1 MKPLYNLTACTLLLT
16 ASLLNTA
23 NADDYVREAE
33 AYLEKGEAK
42 AAVIQL
48 KNALQENPANIEA
61 RLLLGRIY
69 LQAGDGASAEK
80 ELERAKKLNAAKS
93 DWELNLAKAY
103 LMQQKYQEILD
114 TISEEDGS
122 SIDDRV
128 SIWLI
133 RGDAHLGLHQI
144 QKARDAYSTAKQL
157 NPESQEAMLGLI
169 MAEIAEN
176 HRPEALSS
184 LDTLLADHPENTTA
198 LVMRGELNLQTRQ
211 TGLARADFD
220 KVLDL
225 QPKNV
230 RALLGRAQI
239 NLIDGQMEKSRA
251 DLATL
256 ETLVPGHPK
265 LLHLSGAIA
274 LLERDLEQADI
285 LLQKALNANP
295 DDLQTRTLLG
305 AANFY
310 QGNYEAAHRH
320 LTQVLKVQPALL
332 PAIKLLASVQHQLK
346 QSDAVVKLLEPAL
359 RLYPKDP
366 QLMAMLGTAYMQV
379 NRFEEGSEL
388 MSRAIEITPDL
399 AAYRTQLAL
408 GLMAQGKS
416 SEAISQLENTISLEQ
431 DFIQADV
438 LLVLSYLNK
447 QEFAKALEAS
457 QALEKRS
464 PENPVGY
471 NLTGLAYLMSGNQE
485 QAEQR
490 FKKALEVDP
499 NFITAEANLARL
511 AVQKGDLALA
521 ESHYQGALKK
531 IPNNATALIG
541 LADLARR
548 RGDHDRMHELLEQ
561 AHNGEPKTS
570 RPGLISAMAYLAENR
585 PLKALRMTSQLSA
598 AFPGDPSVLTIHGK
612 AQLAAGDT
620 INAVTTFRQLTYQ
633 KKSAE
638 TLQLLGNAQQ
648 AAGQQDDARES
659 YQQALKE
666 KPGFI
671 PVLVGLYSLEL
682 GAGNHQAALTH
693 ARAIQQAMPDK
704 PVGYEFEG
712 TAYAV
717 QGETAK
723 SITLFE
729 KAYQMQPGERLGIM
743 LAQQYAR
750 AGDVR
755 RGLDLLREWAVKQP
769 DNLQIQISLG
779 GMLLE
784 QGLHDEA
791 IRTYEKILQADSSQL
806 IALNNL
812 AWIYSNRGDGKA
824 VELGKRAY
832 ELASTQPEIVD
843 TYGWILV
850 QTGDLGKGL
859 EILKQAVELS
869 PNNQE
874 IVYHLGYSLHK
885 QGSRNEAAVTLKR
898 AIAID
903 EKSTL
908 AQTARELLES
918 MR

>member
-1 MKPLYNLTACTLLLT
+1 MKPLRNLTACTLLLT
-16 ASLLNTA
+16 ASLLNSA
-23 NADDYVREAE
+23 HADDYVREAE

-61 RLLLGRIY
+61 RLMLGRIY

-80 ELERAKKLNAAKS
+80 EFERAKKLNAAKS
-93 DWELNLAKAY
+93 YWELNLAKAY

-114 TISEEDGS
+114 SISEEEGS
-122 SIDDRV
+122 SIDDRI
-128 SIWLI
+128 SISLI
-133 RGDAHLGLHQI
+133 RGDAHLGLRQY
-144 QKARDAYSTAKQL
+144 KEARDTYSKVKQL
-157 NPESQEAMLGLI
+157 NPQSQEAVLGLI
-169 MAEIAEN
+169 ITDIAEN
-176 HRPEALSS
+176 HRAEALNS
-184 LDTLLADHPENTTA
+184 LDGLLADHPDNTAA
-198 LVMRGELNLQTRQ
+198 LVMRGELNLQS
-211 TGLARADFD
+211 GKAELARADFD
-220 KVLDL
+220 KALTL

-239 NLIDGQMEKSRA
+239 YLTGGQIDLSKA

-256 ETLVPGHPK
+256 DTLVPGHPK

-274 LLERDLEQADI
+274 LLERNLDEADN

-295 DDLQTRTLLG
+295 DDLRTRTLLG

-310 QGNYEAAHRH
+310 RGNYEAAHGY
-320 LTQVLKVQPALL
+320 LTQVLKAQPTLL
-332 PAIKLLASVQHQLK
+332 PAIKLLASVRHQLK

-359 RLYPKDP
+359 GLYPEDP
-366 QLMAMLGTAYMQV
+366 QLMAMLGAAYMQV
-379 NRFEEGSEL
+379 KRFEEGSEL
-388 MSRAIEITPDL
+388 MSRAIEIAPDL

-416 SEAISQLENTISLEQ
+416 SEAIAELENTIGMEQ
-431 DFIQADV
+431 EFVQADV

-447 QEFAKALEAS
+447 QEFTKALEAS

-471 NLTGLAYLMSGNQE
+471 NLTGLAYLMSGNLE
-485 QAEQR
+485 QAEHR
-490 FKKALEVDP
+490 FKKTLEIDP

-511 AVQKGDLALA
+511 AIQKGDLTLA
-521 ESHYQGALKK
+521 ESHFQSALKK
-531 IPNNATALIG
+531 IPNSAMILMG

-548 RGDHDRMHELLEQ
+548 QGDRDRMHKLLEQ

-570 RPGLISAMAYLAENR
+570 RAGLISAMAYLAENR

-598 AFPGDPSVLTIHGK
+598 AFPRDPSVLTIHGR

-666 KPGFI
+666 NPGFV
-671 PVLVGLYSLEL
+671 PVLVGLFSLEL
-682 GAGNHQAALTH
+682 GAGNHQAALSH
-693 ARAIQQAMPDK
+693 AKTIQQAMPDK

-712 TAYAV
+712 TVYAA
-717 QGETAK
+717 QGETVK
-723 SITLFE
+723 SITLYE

-743 LAQQYAR
+743 LAQQYTR
-750 AGDVR
+750 AGDAR
-755 RGLDLLREWAVKQP
+755 RGLDLLREWAEKQP
-769 DNLQIQISLG
+769 DNLQVQISLAG
-779 GMLLE
+779 TLLE

-791 IRTYEKILQADSSQL
+791 IQTYEKVLQADDSQL

-812 AWIYSNRGDGKA
+812 AWIYSSRGNDKA

-832 ELASTQPEIVD
+832 ELASTRPEIVD

-850 QTGDLGKGL
+850 QTGDLSKGS
-859 EILKQAVELS
+859 EILKQAAELS

-874 IVYHLGYSLHK
+874 IIYHLGYAQHK
-885 QGSRNEAAVTLKR
+885 QGNRTEAETILKR
-898 AIAID
+898 AIAIND
-903 EKSTL
+903 KTELAKS
-908 AQTARELLES
+908 ARKLLEN
-918 MR
+918 

>member
-1 MKPLYNLTACTLLLT
+1 MNPLRNLTACALLLT
-16 ASLLNTA
+16 TSLLNAA
-23 NADDYVREAE
+23 NTDDYVREAE
-33 AYLEKGEAK
+33 AYLERGETK

-61 RLLLGRIY
+61 RLMLGGIY
-69 LQAGDGASAEK
+69 LQVGDGASAEK
-80 ELERAKKLNAAKS
+80 EFERARKLNAAKS
-93 DWELNLAKAY
+93 YWELNLAKAY
-103 LMQQKYQEILD
+103 LMQRKYQEILD
-114 TISEEDGS
+114 TVHTADRSTTEER
-122 SIDDRV
+122 I

-133 RGDAHLGLHQI
+133 RGDAQLGLRQYPE
-144 QKARDAYSTAKQL
+144 ARDAYEQVKQL
-157 NPESQEAMLGLI
+157 NPGSQEAMLGLI
-169 MAEIAEN
+169 ATDIAEN
-176 HRPEALSS
+176 RRPDALNG
-184 LDTLLADHPENTTA
+184 LDTLLSSHPENITA
-198 LVMRGELNLQTRQ
+198 LVVRGELNLQTGG
-211 TGLARADFD
+211 TELARGDFD
-220 KVLDL
+220 KALGL

-239 NLIDGQMEKSRA
+239 SLADGQLEAAKT
-251 DLATL
+251 DITTL
-256 ETLVPGHPK
+256 DTLVPGHPK

-274 LLERDLEQADI
+274 LLEQDLDTADI

-295 DDLQTRTLLG
+295 DDLQTLTLLG
-305 AANFY
+305 AVNFY
-310 QGNYEAAHRH
+310 RGNYEAAHGYLSR
-320 LTQVLKVQPALL
+320 VLKSQPTLL

-359 RLYPKDP
+359 ERYPDDP
-366 QLMAMLGTAYMQV
+366 QLMAMLGTAYIQA
-379 NRFEEGSEL
+379 NRFEAGSEL
-388 MSRAIEITPDL
+388 MSRAIEIAPDL

-416 SEAISQLENTISLEQ
+416 SEAIAQLENTIAMEQ
-431 DFIQADV
+431 EFIQADV
-438 LLVLSYLNK
+438 LLVLSHLNK
-447 QEFAKALEAS
+447 QDFDKALEAS
-457 QALEKRS
+457 QTLEKRS
-464 PENPVGY
+464 PDSPVGY
-471 NLTGLAYLMSGNQE
+471 NLTGLAYLMSGKQE

-499 NFITAEANLARL
+499 NFITAEANLARM

-521 ESHYQGALKK
+521 ESHYRNALKK
-531 IPNNATALIG
+531 IPDNANALMG

-548 RGDHDRMHELLEQ
+548 QGDHNRMHELLEQ

-620 INAVTTFRQLTYQ
+620 INAVSTFRRLTYQ

-638 TLQLLGNAQQ
+638 NLQLLGNAQQ
-648 AAGQQDDARES
+648 AAGQQADARES
-659 YQQALKE
+659 YQQALKV
-666 KPGFI
+666 KPGFV
-671 PVLVGLYSLEL
+671 PVLMGLYSLEL
-682 GAGNHQAALTH
+682 AAGRHQSAMSH
-693 ARAIQQAMPDK
+693 AKSIQQAIPNK

-712 TAYAV
+712 RVYAM
-717 QGETAK
+717 QGETAQ

-729 KAYQMQPGERLGIM
+729 KAYQMQPGEPLAVM

-750 AGDVR
+750 AGDAQ
-755 RGLDLLREWAVKQP
+755 RGLNLLREWTEKEP
-769 DNLQIQISLG
+769 DNLQTQISLG

-784 QGLHDEA
+784 QGQLDAA
-791 IRTYEKILQADSSQL
+791 IETYEKVLLSDGNQPVV
-806 IALNNL
+806 LNNL
-812 AWIYSNRGDGKA
+812 AWIYSIRGDSKA
-824 VELGKRAY
+824 VELSKRAY
-832 ELASTQPEIVD
+832 DLASTRPEIVD

-850 QTGDLGKGL
+850 QTGELGKGL

-874 IVYHLGYSLHK
+874 IIYHLGYSLHK
-885 QGSRNEAAVTLKR
+885 QGNRSEAETILKR

-903 EKSTL
+903 EKSQL
-908 AQTARELLES
+908 AGTARQLLES